1 MNRGLVFLKTASK
14 KVVHK
19 TGEFLV
25 DKIADKIVKE
35 KYFIDKNPRND
46 EEIIIPPEKWKR
58 RNVKWIETSI
68 KQFNCVE
75 ICDK

>member
-1 MNRGLVFLKTASK
+1 MFLKTASK

-25 DKIADKIVKE
+25 DKFAGKIVKE

-46 EEIIIPPEKWKR
+46 EKIIIPPEK
-58 RNVKWIETSI
+58 
-68 KQFNCVE
+68 
-75 ICDK
+75 

>member
-1 MNRGLVFLKTASK
+1 MFLKTASN

-25 DKIADKIVKE
+25 DKFAGKIVKE

-46 EEIIIPPEKWKR
+46 EKIIIPPEK
-58 RNVKWIETSI
+58 
-68 KQFNCVE
+68 
-75 ICDK
+75 